1 MLLGKDLTSKI
12 IGNARL
18 GVSGMGANQKLVMQ
32 LRRDLDREI
41 KQIKADY
48 FALKDG
54 NPFVLWF
61 AEARITGERAKAMEG
76 IVGQPGDMGVDAL
89 YVDEGLRIVHAVQGK
104 KHDNLSANDSNDLLK
119 FARRATDLWS
129 PRFAQV
135 LKSMDKPGIQAKK
148 RLLEAH
154 SRLHGNSK
162 PAFLLKMYFATTGR
176 ITPAREREARRIAR
190 ASGNTELEV
199 VAGHEI
205 PALVHEWLIG
215 TCPPLPEMEIRVNG
229 KDTIFHEAGRLQ
241 GWIFTAT
248 ADEIVGLY
256 DKAKERLFARNI
268 RGYRGDTTI
277 NDAILDSAK
286 KNADRFWFMNN
297 GITIVADRVEEVKT
311 GAKVRMHMWNPQVVN
326 GQQTIRSLE
335 QAKGNHSKVLIRVI
349 RLDQRDG
356 AGGFGGVVGDIVQ
369 ATNRQNAV
377 GSADLMA
384 NDPEQVRIEREFA
397 KLQYAYERKKQAG
410 AEFAVKAANRVR
422 VKREELANALASTTS
437 EMGPHTVRRPDLWQ
451 TQYDRLFMGNRK
463 VTDYLARWWTARQ
476 LWNVDTPLRK
486 EARWVVLGCLWR
498 WPVVSLNGCLSSRAR
513 RRAFIEACQFKDG
526 TILRP
531 LRIAAKQ
538 FFACAKP
545 IYVKAK
551 KAYAEKKKQEGEP
564 FKVLTPDAY
573 FRQKGT
579 DEQVLKAALHEHSRK
594 HKITLALRTFQ
605 TRLHDAVNGE

>member
-1 MLLGKDLTSKI
+1 
-12 IGNARL
+12 
-18 GVSGMGANQKLVMQ
+18 MGANQNIIMQ
-32 LRRDLDREI
+32 LRKDLDREI

-48 FALKDG
+48 FALNAG

-61 AEARITGERAKAMEG
+61 AEAKITGDRAKAMDG

-89 YVDEGLRIVHAVQGK
+89 YVDEGLNIIHAVQGK
-104 KHDNLSANDSNDLLK
+104 KHDNLNANDSSDLLK
-119 FARRATDLWS
+119 FATCARDLWS
-129 PRFAQV
+129 AEFNQV
-135 LKSMDKPGIQAKK
+135 LESMNTKPGVQARK
-148 RLLEAH
+148 RLLYAH
-154 SRLHGNSK
+154 SKLHGNSK
-162 PAFLLKMYFATTGR
+162 PAFRLKMYFATTGK
-176 ITPAREREARRIAR
+176 ITPEKVREARRIAR
-190 ASGNTELEV
+190 ASGDTELDV
-199 VAGHEI
+199 VAGPEI
-205 PALVHEWLIG
+205 PSLFHEWLVG

-248 ADEIVGLY
+248 ADEIVWLY

-268 RGYRGDTTI
+268 RGYRGDTAI
-277 NDAILDSAK
+277 NDAILKSAK
-286 KNADRFWFMNN
+286 ENPDRFWFMNN
-297 GITIVADRVEEVKT
+297 GITIVADRVEGVKT
-311 GAKVRMHMWNPQVVN
+311 GAKVRMRMWNPQVVN

-335 QAKGNHSKVLIRVI
+335 KAKGNHSKVLIRVI

-397 KLQYAYERKKQAG
+397 KLYYAYERKRQAG
-410 AEFAVKAANRVR
+410 AEFALRAANRVR
-422 VKREELANALASTTS
+422 VKREELANALASTTW

-451 TQYDRLFMGNRK
+451 TQYNTIFTNNRQ
-463 VTDYLARWWTARQ
+463 VTDYLSRWWAARQ
-476 LWNVDTPLRK
+476 LWNIDTPLRK

-498 WPVVSLNGCLSSRAR
+498 WPVVSLHGCLSSKAQRW
-513 RRAFIEACQFKDG
+513 AFIEACQSKDA

-531 LRIAAKQ
+531 LGIAAKQ
-538 FFACAKP
+538 FFTCAKP

-551 KAYAEKKKQEGEP
+551 KAYAEKKKAEGEP

-579 DEQVLKAALHEHSRK
+579 DEQVLKAALHESSRK
-594 HKITLALRTFQ
+594 QKITLALRTFQ
-605 TRLHDAVNGE
+605 ARLHEAVRGE